1 MNYTTSMDYL
11 KGLTKFGINL
21 GLDRIRDLLTRIGN
35 PERKVEFVHVAG
47 TNGKGSTCAILASI
61 LKDSGLKV
69 GLFTSPHLHSYTERI
84 KINGHEITEEDVAE
98 ILTMMRVHLDKIV
111 EEGGEHPTEFEVSTA
126 LALYYFAREKVDIA
140 VMEEGMGGEIDS
152 TNVIIPRL
160 SLITNVGMDHMDYL
174 GPMLEDIARV
184 KAGIIKEGVAVLTTC
199 DHPAAL
205 EVIRQVAKEKHA
217 PLWEEGKDFWAE
229 PLEQSENK
237 QKFQC
242 WVKDTLF
249 PDLSI
254 SLRGKHQLKNAAL
267 AVAAAVKTGISSK
280 AIRLG
285 IEHTIWPCRLET
297 VWEKPL
303 VILDAAH
310 NYHGI
315 LALIDSLKEYWP
327 DKKKVLLIG
336 MLADKEREK
345 VATEIAPLAEKI
357 VVTKPNSPRAGK
369 WEQVADFVR
378 PFTDKVIVEESI
390 TRAVDEVIKLA
401 GDDDMVIIT
410 GSIYMVSEARAY
422 LLRSMPSC
430 KLSDNQS

>member
-140 VMEEGMGGEIDS
+140 VMEVGMGGEIDS